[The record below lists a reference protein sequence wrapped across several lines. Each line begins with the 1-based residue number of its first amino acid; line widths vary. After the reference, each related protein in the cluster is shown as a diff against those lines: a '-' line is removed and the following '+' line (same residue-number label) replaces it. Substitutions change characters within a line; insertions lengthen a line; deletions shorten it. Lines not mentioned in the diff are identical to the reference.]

1 MSKII
6 NMKTLQKKRFK
17 YIENLSEQWNDSM
30 GKVDEH
36 FIMIIW
42 GNSAN
47 GKTSFTM
54 SLANDFSQI
63 GLTLYVSLEEGH
75 TLSLQSNVMRHIS
88 PDNKNIRFADH
99 KMTYE
104 ALIEYLNKKR
114 SPKIIII
121 DSLQYWAIDYRK
133 YQILKERFPNK
144 SFVFVSHA
152 NGKLPDGKT
161 ASKIMYDAGIKIRV
175 DRFIAFVRS
184 RYGGNKNYLIWEEGA
199 KKFWKKDFK
208 KHLNR

>member
-6 NMKTLQKKRFK
+6 NMKALQKKRFK
-17 YIENLSEQWNDSM
+17 YIENLSGQWNDSM

-47 GKTSFTM
+47 GKSSLTM
-54 SLANDFSQI
+54 ELANDFSRI
-63 GLTLYVSLEEGH
+63 GLTLYISLEEGH
-75 TLSLQSNVMRHIS
+75 SLSLQSNVMRHIS
-88 PDNKNIRFADH
+88 PDNKSIRFADH

-104 ALIEYLNKKR
+104 ALLGYLDKKR

-133 YQILKERFPNK
+133 YQHLKERYPNK
-144 SFVFVSHA
+144 SFVFISHA

-175 DRFIAFVRS
+175 DHFIAFVRS

-199 KKFWKKDFK
+199 KKYWKKEFK

>member
-1 MSKII
+1 
-6 NMKTLQKKRFK
+6 
-17 YIENLSEQWNDSM
+17 M

-42 GNSAN
+42 GSSGN
-47 GKTSFTM
+47 GKSSFTM
-54 SLANDFSQI
+54 TLVEDLSRVGAV
-63 GLTLYVSLEEGH
+63 LYVSLEEGH

-88 PDNKNIRFADH
+88 PDNKNVRFADH
-99 KMTYE
+99 KMSYD
-104 ALIEYLNKKR
+104 ALMEYLSKKR
-114 SPKIIII
+114 TAKTIVI
-121 DSLQYWAIDYRK
+121 DSLQYWLIDYRQ
-133 YQILKERFPNK
+133 YQHLKEKFPNK
-144 SFVFVSHA
+144 SFIFISHA

-175 DRFIAFVRS
+175 EGFIAFVRS

-199 KKFWKKDFK
+199 KKYWKKDFK